1 MEHPTLTAPVTLPN
15 ARPRPLRVVHGP
27 DGRPR
32 LLRRGA
38 AAFAAL
44 RTNLPKVLRIGV
56 IQGARITEERML
68 RDRELVTIGRSEKA
82 DFAVDSPALPG
93 RYPLFE
99 RQAGAK
105 GTSWR
110 LNLMPG
116 MTGKV
121 AFPAEQGGTLDVD
134 RLVAAGKAEPG
145 PHGLRV
151 TLTSDCRGKVVV
163 GDTTL
168 LFQFVVAPPVQ
179 PPPQLPASVRGG
191 WTARLDPRFA
201 LSLGVA
207 ALLHFGLMGFT
218 MATEWPKP
226 SLEETLETGWPVQF
240 QPVLIEIPADK
251 VEADGDEPTAQGA
264 TAAKPDGAEPG
275 DKPEGPEA
283 PATAASPEPG
293 KPEAGYRPAVPAVR
307 HAYGDESLTDHEL
320 AKLGDQLGQALE
332 LQNIL
337 AGGRGPAMGV
347 GEPFDGSSSAIVNLR
362 DSLAGT
368 TVVGDGEHRGSYTT
382 YTGVVATGPAV
393 GPVGPGTTP
402 STTVVVPDID
412 TATDVEPQTIV
423 TGTVRT
429 TGTDRLDSPGV
440 MNGSVFRAALERK
453 RRQVEACYN
462 QALPRDPTIQG
473 SVRLV
478 VTVNQQGGVRIAV
491 ESADTS
497 LQASGVTQCIAG
509 RLGTLNFASAPPQGG
524 ELRVRVGYDFI
535 AP

>member
-1 MEHPTLTAPVTLPN
+1 MERTTLTAPVALPS
-15 ARPRPLRVVHGP
+15 ARSRPLRIVHGP

-44 RTNLPKVLRIGV
+44 RTNLPKVLRVGV

-68 RDRELVTIGRSEKA
+68 RERDQVTIGRSEKA
-82 DFAVDSPALPG
+82 DFAVDSPTLPG
-93 RYPLFE
+93 RFPLFE
-99 RQAGAK
+99 RRVGPD
-105 GTSWR
+105 GTSWQ

-116 MTGKV
+116 MTGRV
-121 AFPAEQGGTLDVD
+121 AFPADQGGVLDLEK
-134 RLVAAGKAEPG
+134 LVASGRAEPG
-145 PHGLRV
+145 PHGVRV
-151 TLTSDCRGKVVV
+151 PVTTDCRGKVVV

-191 WTARLDPRFA
+191 WIARLDPRFA

-218 MATEWPKP
+218 MVNDWPEP
-226 SLEETLETGWPVQF
+226 TLEETLEVGWPVQF
-240 QPVLIEIPADK
+240 QPLVVESETTTSATAD
-251 VEADGDEPTAQGA
+251 DEPAAQGA
-264 TAAKPDGAEPG
+264 TAAKADGAEPG
-275 DKPEGPEA
+275 GKPDEPG
-283 PATAASPEPG
+283 ATAATDGDPVKPDPG
-293 KPEAGYRPAVPAVR
+293 RPAQPVVR
-307 HAYGDESLTDHEL
+307 HAFGDESLTDREL

-347 GEPFDGSSSAIVNLR
+347 GVPFDGTSGAIVNLR
-362 DSLAGT
+362 DSLVGT
-368 TVVGDGEHRGSYTT
+368 TVVGDGDRQGGYTV
-382 YTGVVATGPAV
+382 YSDAASVGPAV
-393 GPVGPGTTP
+393 GPVGPGTTSGP
-402 STTVVVPDID
+402 VAVVVPDRGD
-412 TATDVEPQTIV
+412 ATDVAPQAIV

-440 MNGSVFRAALERK
+440 MSGTVFRATLERK

-462 QALPRDPTIQG
+462 QVLPRDPTLAG

-478 VTVNQQGGVRIAV
+478 VTINPQGGVRIAV
-491 ESADTS
+491 ESTDRS
-497 LQASGVTQCIAG
+497 LEASGVTACIVQ
-509 RLGTLNFASAPPQGG
+509 RLGTLNFASTPPQGG
-524 ELRVRVGYDFI
+524 ELRVRVGYDFV

>member
-1 MEHPTLTAPVTLPN
+1 MEQPTLTAPVAVSN

-32 LLRRGA
+32 VLRRGA

-44 RTNLPKVLRIGV
+44 RTNLPKVLRVGV
-56 IQGARITEERML
+56 IQQARITEERML
-68 RDRELVTIGRSEKA
+68 RDRDQVTIGRSEKA

-99 RQAGAK
+99 RRPGTKVAG
-105 GTSWR
+105 WQ

-121 AFPAEQGGTLDVD
+121 SFPPDQGGVMDVEQ
-134 RLVAAGKAEPG
+134 LVALGKAEPG

-151 TLTSDCRGKVVV
+151 AVTPECRGKVVV
-163 GDTTL
+163 GDTTF

-191 WTARLDPRFA
+191 WIARLDPSLA

-218 MATEWPKP
+218 MATEWPTP

-240 QPVLIEIPADK
+240 QPVLLESPTTVAD
-251 VEADGDEPTAQGA
+251 ADTDTPPTQGA
-264 TAAKPDGAEPG
+264 TATKANGAEPG
-275 DKPEGPEA
+275 EKPEGP
-283 PATAASPEPG
+283 ATPTTTPDDQVKPEPG
-293 KPEAGYRPAVPAVR
+293 RPAQPTVR
-307 HAYGDESLTDHEL
+307 HAFGDDSLTDREL
-320 AKLGDQLGQALE
+320 VKLGDQLGDALD

-337 AGGRGPAMGV
+337 AGGRGPAMGI
-347 GEPFDGSSSAIVNLR
+347 GTPFSGTSGAEINLR
-362 DSLAGT
+362 EALAGT
-368 TVVGDGEHRGSYTT
+368 TTVGDGPDRGGYTT
-382 YTGVVATGPAV
+382 YTDVVATGPMV
-393 GPVGPGTTP
+393 GPVGPGTP
-402 STTVVVPDID
+402 PPATVVVPDID

-423 TGTVRT
+423 AGTVRT
-429 TGTDRLDSPGV
+429 TSPDRLDSPGV
-440 MNGSVFRAALERK
+440 MNGNVFRTTLERK

-462 QALPRDPTIQG
+462 QALPRDPTIAG

-491 ESADTS
+491 ESTDTS
-497 LQASGVTQCIAG
+497 LEASGVTQCIVQ
-509 RLGTLNFASAPPQGG
+509 RLGTLNFTSAPPQGG
-524 ELRVRVGYDFI
+524 ELRVRVGYDFV